1 MHFRIA
7 FSGCSATGKST
18 LAKAFA
24 EALNLPMNPIGARSV
39 AAELGFG
46 SPYEVDKAG
55 QRAHFQQLLL
65 FKKLQWEAAQEE
77 FITDRT
83 PLDNLTYSALH
94 DVHSVTAT
102 QWASTELGM
111 KRYTHVFFCPMSAV
125 FNPGDDEA
133 RVKERTYHELYEV
146 LLRGLLHQA
155 EERGTRV
162 VTVWESD
169 SNRRIACVRRAL
181 DGASGST

>member
-1 MHFRIA
+1 MYFRIA
-7 FSGCSATGKST
+7 LSGASGTGKTT
-18 LAKAFA
+18 LIKYFA
-24 EALNLPMNPIGARSV
+24 RALAVPINPIGARSV

-65 FKKLQWEAAQEE
+65 FKKLQWEASTES

-83 PLDNLTYSALH
+83 PCDNVTYTTLH
-94 DVHSVTAT
+94 DVHSVTAS
-102 QWASTELGM
+102 QLESAALGM

-146 LLRGLLHQA
+146 MLRGLLQKT
-155 EERGTRV
+155 ETRV
-162 VTVWESD
+162 ITVWEND
-169 SNRRIACVRRAL
+169 LNARIACLRRAL
-181 DGASGST
+181 DDVEG

>member
-18 LAKAFA
+18 LAGHFA
-24 EALNLPMNPIGARSV
+24 EALNLPINPVGARSV
-39 AAELGFG
+39 AAELGFS
-46 SPYEVDKAG
+46 SPYDVDKAG

-65 FKKLQWEAAQEE
+65 MKKLQWEASHES

-83 PLDNLTYSALH
+83 PLDNLTYTALH
-94 DVHSVTAT
+94 DVHSITESQLAAT
-102 QWASTELGM
+102 RLGM

-125 FNPGDDEA
+125 FNPGDDAA

-146 LLRGLLHQA
+146 MLRGLLAQVAH
-155 EERGTRV
+155 V
-162 VTVWESD
+162 IYVWESD
-169 SNRRIACVRRAL
+169 SNRRIALVRRVL
-181 DGASGST
+181 DASG